1 MGQYSKKGLYSGYD
15 KNNKEREAL
24 DYYATPPEEVTNILK
39 VMNLEITAQD
49 RVLDPCCGGGHMM
62 KGIKDYFPR
71 VMLAGT
77 DIKDRR
83 TDLVTDL
90 ESKYNI
96 AANYGKKYDFLSE
109 DYPIEECEYII
120 MNPPYSVIT
129 PFVNHAL
136 DIANTGVLMLGR
148 LQFLEGEKRYNEVL
162 KDNPPTTVYIYVD
175 RIACYKNGDFS
186 IKPNS
191 IQAYAWFYWDK
202 YDDSKETKVKFLRR
216 VGK

>member
-1 MGQYSKKGLYSGYD
+1 MGQYSKKGLYAGYD

-71 VMLAGT
+71 VTLAGT

-90 ESKYNI
+90 EDRYNI
-96 AANYGKKYDFLSE
+96 VAHYGKDYDFLSE
-109 DYPIEECEYII
+109 DYPVEECEYII

-136 DIANTGVLMLGR
+136 DIANRGVLMLGR

-162 KDNPPTTVYIYVD
+162 KDNPPTTVYVYVD
-175 RIACYKNGDFS
+175 RIACYKNGVFS

-202 YDDSKETKVKFLRR
+202 YDDSKETKIKLLRR